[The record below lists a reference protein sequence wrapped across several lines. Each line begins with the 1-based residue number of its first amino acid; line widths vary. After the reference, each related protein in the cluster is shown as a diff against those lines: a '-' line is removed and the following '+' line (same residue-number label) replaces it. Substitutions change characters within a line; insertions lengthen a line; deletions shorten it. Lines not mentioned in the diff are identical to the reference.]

1 MQAKAFRLSRMK
13 TSLPERGLKGAIMRQ
28 QTTREL
34 YSYWNSI
41 RRERAAPDR
50 AEIDPAAIRAILSD
64 TFMIEVDGD
73 GAFPLRLSGAR
84 LNALWLKEMKGRSFL
99 DLWGEDRANVAAIL
113 WTVMDGAV
121 PVVAG
126 VSAAPPERRPID
138 LELLLLPLR
147 HHGRTH
153 ARILGALACATQPD
167 WFGLIPVERFELR
180 SLRVMSASDSRV
192 DLPVVRRMSGLP
204 ERRLGTRPRL
214 RLLSGGLDRSHVQ
227 GSR

>member
-1 MQAKAFRLSRMK
+1 
-13 TSLPERGLKGAIMRQ
+13 MRQ
-28 QTTREL
+28 QATREL

-73 GAFPLRLSGAR
+73 DAFPLRLSGTR

-99 DLWGEDRANVAAIL
+99 DLWGEDRANVAAVL

-126 VSAAPPERRPID
+126 VSAAPSDHRAID

-153 ARILGALACATQPD
+153 ARILGALACAAQPD

-180 SLRVMSASDSRV
+180 SLRVMSAADSRV
-192 DLPVVRRMSGLP
+192 DLPVIRRMSGAP
-204 ERRLGTRPRL
+204 ERRLGSRPRL
-214 RLLSGGLDRSHVQ
+214 RLLNGGLDRSHVQ